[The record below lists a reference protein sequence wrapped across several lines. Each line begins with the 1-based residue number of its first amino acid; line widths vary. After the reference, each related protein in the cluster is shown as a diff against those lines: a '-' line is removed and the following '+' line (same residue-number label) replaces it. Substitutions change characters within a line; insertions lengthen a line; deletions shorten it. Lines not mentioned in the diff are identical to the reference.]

1 MPTFSVEES
10 FDIEASDIDRME
22 KTPLALFS
30 TYKLSLKLNRELLFP
45 TQARSQLSCGEKRD
59 WKGLEDHCLK
69 WRNDRGEPGLTNDEK
84 PISQLQKQDP
94 TSHIINKWSK
104 RKGVFVK
111 DLLDCLVN
119 IDRYDIIEEVIEDMK
134 ECCRNHENNIS
145 DAHQWITET
154 HTTTT
159 TIRVSFNFFKTR
171 FKVNNVP
178 YHIIYIYNM
187 LHLLKL
193 VYDFLGSKSFKSRRT
208 TT

>member
-1 MPTFSVEES
+1 MAASLSAMSSISTFPVEQL
-10 FDIEASDIDRME
+10 FDMEESDIDRMA

-45 TQARSQLSCGEKRD
+45 TQSRSQLSCGEKRD
-59 WKGLEDHCLK
+59 WKGLEDYCFR
-69 WRNDRGEPGLTNDEK
+69 WRNDRGEPGLANDEK
-84 PISQLQKQDP
+84 PISQSQKQDP

-119 IDRYDIIEEVIEDMK
+119 IDRYDIIEEVLEDMK

-159 TIRVSFNFFKTR
+159 TIRVSFSLT
-171 FKVNNVP
+171 V
-178 YHIIYIYNM
+178 
-187 LHLLKL
+187 L
-193 VYDFLGSKSFKSRRT
+193 DF
-208 TT
+208 